1 MYKIVSER
9 ELSADHGEY
18 EWTKGGGQCHSAF
31 LSMALGLVQELQST
45 LTLLLSLSIK
55 WSHNNTDSMNLGCA
69 RLIQG
74 YLHGAK
80 VRFLSSGLH
89 GNIIYQRRGID
100 SLYYKDYRASL
111 QVKLLSSYFLNIHP
125 QYKKHRDTSK
135 NVFRKC
141 TYAVHHSQT
150 CNIFKLTCKIR
161 LQLTYLGSG
170 RSEDSLI
177 HTHTESTK
185 WGKNMD
191 TSMFAFCQEQASEL
205 TLISD
210 VRFSQTVQ
218 SMLEI

>member
-1 MYKIVSER
+1 MYKIVSDR

-55 WSHNNTDSMNLGCA
+55 WSHNNTDSINLGCA

-111 QVKLLSSYFLNIHP
+111 
-125 QYKKHRDTSK
+125 
-135 NVFRKC
+135 
-141 TYAVHHSQT
+141 
-150 CNIFKLTCKIR
+150 
-161 LQLTYLGSG
+161 
-170 RSEDSLI
+170 
-177 HTHTESTK
+177 
-185 WGKNMD
+185 
-191 TSMFAFCQEQASEL
+191 
-205 TLISD
+205 
-210 VRFSQTVQ
+210 
-218 SMLEI
+218 